1 MASSVRQ
8 ILDHKGHE
16 FHSVGPG
23 DSVFAALGLMAEQNT
38 GCVLVMDGDALVG
51 IFTER
56 DYARKVVLKGLS
68 STNVLVGELMTSN
81 PVTVDLSTTVD
92 EVMNLMTER
101 RFRHMPVLEDGK
113 VVGIVT
119 IGDMVKSIVSDQKST
134 ISQLQSYIAGDFSNN

>member
-1 MASSVRQ
+1 MASSVKQ
-8 ILDHKGHE
+8 VLDHKGHN
-16 FHSVGPG
+16 FHSVGPS
-23 DSVFAALGLMAEQNT
+23 DSVFAALGLMAEHNT
-38 GCVLVMDGDALVG
+38 GCVLVMDGEALVG

-81 PVTVDLSTTVD
+81 PVTVGLSTTVD
-92 EVMNLMTER
+92 EVMSMMTER